1 MPEPRRRVENV
12 LYPVDYSRLLRTL
25 GDVHNPLEAQQIR
38 AAMLGQ
44 CFEKERQRDSLDRLD
59 SHDCKRF
66 DLGVMGTV
74 IMLRSLCQPR
84 VDVERSTFRIV
95 WCDAEEIV
103 GFNPTINGARGRRPW
118 IKGGKAV

>member
-1 MPEPRRRVENV
+1 MPEPSRRVENV

-25 GDVHNPLEAQQIR
+25 GDVHNPLEAKQVR

-59 SHDCKRF
+59 ARNRKGF

-74 IMLRSLCQPR
+74 IMLRSFCQPR
-84 VDVERSTFRIV
+84 HSSFRIV
-95 WCDAEEIV
+95 
-103 GFNPTINGARGRRPW
+103 
-118 IKGGKAV
+118 